1 MTVPLSYLLPQ
12 QFRWFLMFHTGISC
26 EVFNTFCRWF
36 QEERRKCAWNS
47 QNFFIL
53 DQTIINF
60 SRQSMPILGMVH
72 LKNEC
77 SEHNPCITKLNP
89 QSYRCNIAATL
100 GNMFLETI
108 FCLDAGEDE
117 RGSPVLSEIPSIYL
131 VSSFTLS
138 ANDGLVLE

>member
-1 MTVPLSYLLPQ
+1 MRLKQSELFYSGPNNHKL
-12 QFRWFLMFHTGISC
+12 
-26 EVFNTFCRWF
+26 
-36 QEERRKCAWNS
+36 
-47 QNFFIL
+47 
-53 DQTIINF
+53 F
-60 SRQSMPILGMVH
+60 SSVDANIRNGS

-89 QSYRCNIAATL
+89 QSYRCNIAATLGNML

-131 VSSFTLS
+131 VSSFTLLS

>member
-1 MTVPLSYLLPQ
+1 MIPRGKKKVRLKQSELFYSGPNHHKL
-12 QFRWFLMFHTGISC
+12 
-26 EVFNTFCRWF
+26 
-36 QEERRKCAWNS
+36 
-47 QNFFIL
+47 
-53 DQTIINF
+53 F
-60 SRQSMPILGMVH
+60 SSVDANIRNGS

-77 SEHNPCITKLNP
+77 SEHNPCITKLNT
-89 QSYRCNIAATL
+89 QSYRCNIAATP